1 MNAKQNLPPAV
12 ESLIS
17 RNCPPLPYER
27 SELSERESDDA
38 FKIILTLREAIEAAD
53 SVARRIEG
61 TSDLRY
67 ATFLAK
73 ARERHLQIAEN
84 ARGLLIEMIVGMSGE
99 VLSKGNGKPLGR
111 RSS

>member
-1 MNAKQNLPPAV
+1 MNAKRTLSPTI
-12 ESLIS
+12 ESFIS
-17 RNCPPLPYER
+17 RNFPPLPYEGCEG
-27 SELSERESDDA
+27 SEHESDEA
-38 FKIILTLREAIEAAD
+38 FKIVLTLREAIEAAD

-61 TSDLRY
+61 TSDARY

-84 ARGLLIEMIVGMSGE
+84 ARGLLIEMIVGMSGDM
-99 VLSKGNGKPLGR
+99 LSKGHRRPLAT

>member
-1 MNAKQNLPPAV
+1 MNAKRTLPSAV
-12 ESLIS
+12 QSFIS
-17 RNCPPLPYER
+17 RTRPAFPYE
-27 SELSERESDDA
+27 SCELSERESDDA
-38 FKIILTLREAIEAAD
+38 FKVVVTLREAIEAAD
-53 SVARRIEG
+53 SVARRLEG

-99 VLSKGNGKPLGR
+99 VFAKGHEKPLSR